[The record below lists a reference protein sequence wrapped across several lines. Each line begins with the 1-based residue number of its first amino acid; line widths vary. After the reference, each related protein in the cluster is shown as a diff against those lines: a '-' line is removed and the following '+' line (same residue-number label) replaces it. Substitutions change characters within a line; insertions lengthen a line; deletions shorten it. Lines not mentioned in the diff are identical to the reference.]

1 MRWIVFDFGEVIS
14 QRNPALPFIASR
26 LGVPLDVFEA
36 AYWDRDAYDRGGSD
50 AEYWATIG
58 SALGLAFDDA
68 AVRELT
74 ALDNA
79 GWLDEPVVETVTLI
93 EDLAAL
99 GVPLALLSN
108 APVTFARLAEKVPWA
123 KHFRHLVFSG
133 DLGCAK
139 PDPEIF
145 AHVESVIGSS
155 DVLFFDDRAVNVE
168 GARAVGWD
176 ARLWTSAAAARL
188 ELRAE
193 LGTELGDLGA

>member
-14 QRNPALPFIASR
+14 QRNPALPAMAER
-26 LGVPLDVFEA
+26 LGVSLDRFEG

-50 AEYWATIG
+50 AEYWSLIG
-58 SALGLAFDDA
+58 SSLGLSFDDD

-74 ALDNA
+74 AMDNA
-79 GWLDEPVVETVTLI
+79 GWLDEPVADTVALI
-93 EDLAAL
+93 DDLDSM

-108 APVTFARLAEKVPWA
+108 APVTFARLAEKVPWT

-139 PDPEIF
+139 PDAAIWR
-145 AHVESVIGSS
+145 HVESVVGSS
-155 DVLFFDDRAVNVE
+155 DLIFYDDRLTNVE
-168 GARAVGWD
+168 GGLIAGWD

-193 LGTELGDLGA
+193 FGDLGA